1 MTGYLYILSNF
12 VVYRTPH
19 LIGQF
24 ECEVSAW
31 RRVIG
36 QTPLCGGG
44 AFFPV
49 RVPACRESA
58 SQCLVGARTVQNSRG
73 ARSSRLYLSAA
84 YNGAVVAE
92 VFIPAFGQRLA
103 EEIRIDCIYVLA
115 FLPYNR
121 FVLPCE
127 CSTVDT
133 SCESASPGD

>member
-1 MTGYLYILSNF
+1 M
-12 VVYRTPH
+12 
-19 LIGQF
+19 
-24 ECEVSAW
+24 
-31 RRVIG
+31 IG

-103 EEIRIDCIYVLA
+103 EEITY
-115 FLPYNR
+115 
-121 FVLPCE
+121 
-127 CSTVDT
+127 
-133 SCESASPGD
+133 